1 MLRLLVVVGTLML
14 SLCAASAQQTPSPEA
29 LTAARSL
36 VATMKQTDQY
46 RALLPEILL
55 GLKPGLTQDRPEI
68 EQDFEQMTPLIVDAF
83 APYVQQMLDQLANV
97 YASNFTAD
105 ELKQIEA
112 FYKQPVGQKL
122 LAKDA
127 ALEQAATQIGQDG
140 ARKAAD
146 DLRTR
151 LTQALRQK
159 GRKL

>member
-1 MLRLLVVVGTLML
+1 MLRLLVIVSTLML
-14 SLCAASAQQTPSPEA
+14 SLGAASAQQTPSPDA
-29 LTAARSL
+29 MAAARSL
-36 VATMKQTDQY
+36 VTTMKQADQY

-55 GLKPGLTQDRPEI
+55 TLKPALTQDRPEI
-68 EQDFEQMTPLIVDAF
+68 EQDFETMTPLIVDAF
-83 APYVQQMLDQLANV
+83 APYVQQMVDQLATA
-97 YASNFTAD
+97 YATTFTLD

-122 LAKDA
+122 LSKDA
-127 ALEQAATQIGQDG
+127 ALEQAAAQIGQDG
-140 ARKAAD
+140 GRKATE

>member
-1 MLRLLVVVGTLML
+1 MFADYLNALR
-14 SLCAASAQQTPSPEA
+14 PED
-29 LTAARSL
+29 AAR
-36 VATMKQTDQY
+36 ARQTFMECLKGQRKTYYSEERAIWPDGSVHWLETHGRGCY
-46 RALLPEILL
+46 GPDRRALRVHGVVRDVTERKL
-55 GLKPGLTQDRPEI
+55 Q
-68 EQDFEQMTPLIVDAF
+68 
-83 APYVQQMLDQLANV
+83 QQMVEQLATV
-97 YASNFTAD
+97 YATSFTVD

-122 LAKDA
+122 LSKDA

-140 ARKAAD
+140 GRKAAD